1 MMTNNNF
8 NTLHL
13 CFAFSAVEKN
23 NDDVRKFHLTK
34 SNKWDAPKDILLASK
49 RQQIT
54 SEHERVHRHYTK
66 SNTEYWSTEIRES
79 REKRRK
85 LSAAHDD
92 EVTKDSSD
100 VDIQSLSANEIK
112 EKLKELG
119 VPTRV
124 RKLEKLRDILK
135 GTLLKE

>member
-1 MMTNNNF
+1 MTNNNF
-8 NTLHL
+8 NMLHL
-13 CFAFSAVEKN
+13 CFAFSGVEKN

-54 SEHERVHRHYTK
+54 SEHARVHRHYTK

-79 REKRRK
+79 RNKRRK

-92 EVTKDSSD
+92 EVTEGSSD
-100 VDIQSLSANEIK
+100 LDIQSLFCK
-112 EKLKELG
+112 
-119 VPTRV
+119 
-124 RKLEKLRDILK
+124 
-135 GTLLKE
+135 

>member
-1 MMTNNNF
+1 MG
-8 NTLHL
+8 
-13 CFAFSAVEKN
+13 C
-23 NDDVRKFHLTK
+23 
-34 SNKWDAPKDILLASK
+34 PKRYFASK

-54 SEHERVHRHYTK
+54 SEHARVHRHYTK

-79 REKRRK
+79 RNKRRK

-92 EVTKDSSD
+92 EVTEGGSD
-100 VDIQSLSANEIK
+100 LDIQSLSANEIK

-124 RKLEKLRDILK
+124 RKLEKLRDILEEI
-135 GTLLKE
+135 LHKE